1 MLWSDEDAHDI
12 LESAVTNEVTTQ
24 RIFEQ
29 IDYYAERNHIKTR
42 EEIINAIMEK
52 RENWT
57 KDDFRDSYA
66 DEWEKIPHTLKKCFE
81 VMRKHIETTYSNDYL
96 LEMEENDY
104 E

>member
-1 MLWSDEDAHDI
+1 MGENTSHLKEMLWSDEDAHDI

-81 VMRKHIETTYSNDYL
+81 VMKTLMIYL
-96 LEMEENDY
+96 RVL
-104 E
+104 